1 MRALLLLVVCG
12 LWLPFAASAQDLR
25 ALARLDVAASSIVDV
40 RGGVEVTL
48 VLSQAVPWR
57 VLTRDDPR
65 RVILDFQEIA
75 WAGVS
80 PQALGTSK
88 RVQAVRIGTFRP
100 GWSRMV
106 LELTAPLIVDTAG
119 MRTDPSSGAAVI
131 TLRLARTD
139 AAGFA
144 QAVAAR
150 PPEADLWALPAPVP
164 QTPKADSGDTIVV
177 LDPGHGGIDPGAQR
191 DGLREA
197 DLMLTFAR
205 EVEEALIRQG
215 GYQVILTRTND
226 VFVPLAERVAIARA
240 AKADVFLSLHAD
252 AITQGEASGATV
264 YTLSDQASDPASA
277 QLAERKSRE
286 DVLLGADVTEKG
298 DQVADIL
305 MDLARVE
312 VTPRA
317 DALADALVEGLR
329 GTVGRLHKRPRLEAE
344 FAVLKAPDVPSVLL
358 EVGFMSDAQ
367 DLSDLQK
374 PQWRAQV
381 ALGIVQ
387 ALEIWVVADALR
399 AERVR
404 Q

>member
-1 MRALLLLVVCG
+1 MRALLFLVVCW
-12 LWLPFAASAQDLR
+12 LWLPFVANAQDLR
-25 ALARLDVAASSIVDV
+25 ALARLDVAASQIVDV

-48 VLSQAVPWR
+48 ALSQAVPWR
-57 VLTRDDPR
+57 LLTRDEPR
-65 RVILDFQEIA
+65 RIILDFQELA

-80 PQALGTSK
+80 PEALGASK
-88 RVQAVRIGTFRP
+88 GVQAVRIGSFRP

-106 LELTAPLIVDTAG
+106 LELASPLIVDTAG
-119 MRTDPSSGAAVI
+119 MRIDPSSGGAVI
-131 TLRLARTD
+131 TLRLARTN

-150 PPEADLWALPAPVP
+150 PPEADLWALPTPVP
-164 QTPKADSGDTIVV
+164 QTPEADTGDTVVV
-177 LDPGHGGIDPGAQR
+177 LDPGHGGIDSGAQR

-197 DLMLTFAR
+197 DMMLTFAR

-215 GYQVILTRTND
+215 GYRVVLTRTSD

-240 AKADVFLSLHAD
+240 ASADVFLSLHAD
-252 AITQGEASGATV
+252 AITVGEASGATV
-264 YTLSDQASDPASA
+264 YTLSDQASDPTSA

-312 VTPRA
+312 VTQRA

-329 GTVGRLHKRPRLEAE
+329 STVGRLNKRPRLEAE

-358 EVGFMSDAQ
+358 EVGFMSDAR

-374 PQWRAQV
+374 PQWSAQV

-387 ALEIWVVADALR
+387 SLDTWVVGDALR
-399 AERVR
+399 AEHVR

>member
-1 MRALLLLVVCG
+1 MRALLLLLCG
-12 LWLPFAASAQDLR
+12 LWLPFAAAAQDLR
-25 ALARLDVAASSIVDV
+25 ALARLDVNASQIVDV

-48 VLSQAVPWR
+48 TLSQAVPWR
-57 VLTRDDPR
+57 VLTRDEPR
-65 RVILDFQEIA
+65 RIILDFQEVA
-75 WAGVS
+75 WAGVA
-80 PQALGTSK
+80 PEALDMADG
-88 RVQAVRIGTFRP
+88 VHAVRIGSFRP

-106 LELTAPLIVDTAG
+106 LELATPLIVDEAG
-119 MRTDPSSGAAVI
+119 MRTDNSSGAAVI
-131 TLRLARTD
+131 TLRLSKTN
-139 AAGFA
+139 AAGFEE
-144 QAVAAR
+144 AVAAR
-150 PPEADLWALPAPVP
+150 PPEADLWALPTPAPR
-164 QTPKADSGDTIVV
+164 TPKVDTGDTIVV

-215 GYQVILTRTND
+215 GYQVVLTRTND

-240 AKADVFLSLHAD
+240 ANADVFLSLHAD
-252 AITQGEASGATV
+252 AITVGEASGATV

-286 DVLLGADVTEKG
+286 DVLLGADVTVQG

-312 VTPRA
+312 VSPRA

-329 GTVGRLHKRPRLEAE
+329 RTVGRLHKRPRLEAE

-374 PQWRAQV
+374 PAWRAQV

-387 ALEIWVVADALR
+387 ALETWVVGDALR
-399 AERVR
+399 AQRVR